1 MAVGLGVV
9 GTMMNNG
16 IHDHAAQIFT
26 VTMLLIFIVGFA
38 MSAGPLVWTL
48 CSEIQPLK
56 GRDFGIACSTFTN
69 WICNMI
75 VGFTFL
81 SLLNGIGN
89 AHTFWLY
96 AALNAVFILVTFW
109 LVPETK
115 GVTLEQIERNL
126 MSGKRLREIGR

>member
-1 MAVGLGVV
+1 
-9 GTMMNNG
+9 
-16 IHDHAAQIFT
+16 
-26 VTMLLIFIVGFA
+26 
-38 MSAGPLVWTL
+38 
-48 CSEIQPLK
+48 
-56 GRDFGIACSTFTN
+56 
-69 WICNMI
+69 MI

-89 AHTFWLY
+89 ANTFWLY
-96 AALNAVFILVTFW
+96 AALNAVFILLTFW